1 MDAVNVALV
10 GNPNVGKSTLFNALT
25 GLRQHT
31 GNWPGKTVDAAV
43 GSYRYRGRLWR
54 LTDLP
59 GLYSLQARS
68 EEERVA
74 AAFIAQEQVDC
85 TVVVCDATC
94 LARSLI
100 LALQVAEHGGRV
112 IICLNLCDEARQRG
126 ISTDA
131 GELSRLLQLPV
142 VQTAAGKR
150 EGLEALREALCEVCE
165 GPAAPRAAP
174 NAAGESGAVS
184 VAGRAAEIA
193 RRVQSREGTERPWR
207 AKLDALLLNRSL
219 GYPAAFFLLL
229 LVLWLTVW
237 GANYPGIALER
248 LFSGL
253 SLRLQGLI
261 APLPGWLAGLLMDG
275 VYETLTRVVTVML
288 PPMAIF
294 FPLFTLLEDLG
305 LLPRLAFLLDRPF
318 ECCGAC
324 GKHALTC
331 CMSLGCNAV
340 GVTGCRIIDSPRER
354 LLAILTCSFLPC
366 NGRFPMLIVLGTVLF
381 RTSGLL
387 PALLTALCLTV
398 SVAAVLLICK
408 FLSATVLR
416 GAPSGFVMELP
427 PFRRPRVIQVLVR
440 SLLDRTL
447 FVLGR
452 AVAVAAPAG
461 AVIWICAHVNVADL
475 SLLAWGMRLL
485 QPLGALMG
493 MSGAILLAFVL
504 GFPANELVLPA
515 LVMLLTGAQTLGA
528 DTGVAAVLTA
538 NGISGLN
545 AVCMLLFCLFHW
557 PCGTT
562 VLTVYRETGSL
573 RWTALSVLLPTA
585 AGMGLCMLVHLI
597 GRIF

>member
-1 MDAVNVALV
+1 MDTVNVALV
-10 GNPNVGKSTLFNALT
+10 GNPNMGKSTLFNALT

-74 AAFIAQEQVDC
+74 AAFIAKEQVDC

-100 LALQVAEHGGRV
+100 LALQVAGHGGRV
-112 IICLNLCDEARQRG
+112 IVCLNLCDEARQRG

-131 GELSRLLQLPV
+131 EMLSRLLQLPV
-142 VQTAAGKR
+142 VRTAAGKR
-150 EGLEALREALCEVCE
+150 EGLEALRKTLWEVCE
-165 GPAAPRAAP
+165 GPAAPRITP
-174 NAAGESGAVS
+174 DAAGESGTVS
-184 VAGRAAEIA
+184 AAGRAAEIA
-193 RRVQSREGTERPWR
+193 RRVQSRTGKERPWR
-207 AKLDALLLNRSL
+207 AKLDALLLSRSL

-248 LFSGL
+248 LFFSI
-253 SLRLQGLI
+253 SLRLRGLL
-261 APLPGWLAGLLMDG
+261 APLPGWLSGLLMDG
-275 VYETLTRVVTVML
+275 VYETATRVITVML

-305 LLPRLAFLLDRPF
+305 LLPRLSFLLDRPF

-324 GKHALTC
+324 GKQALTC

-366 NGRFPMLIVLGTVLF
+366 NGRFPMLIVLGAVLF
-381 RTSGLL
+381 RASGVL
-387 PALLTALCLTV
+387 PALLAALCLAA
-398 SVAAVLLICK
+398 SMAAVLLFCK
-408 FLSATVLR
+408 LLSATVLR

-452 AVAVAAPAG
+452 ALLVAAPAG
-461 AVIWICAHVNVADL
+461 ALIWVCAHAYIGGV
-475 SLLAWGMRLL
+475 SLLAWGVELL
-485 QPLGALMG
+485 QPLGAFMG
-493 MSGAILLAFVL
+493 MSGAILLAFLL
-504 GFPANELVLPA
+504 GFPANELVLPV

-528 DTGVAAVLTA
+528 EAGVAAVLTA
-538 NGISGLN
+538 NGISGLR
-545 AVCMLLFCLFHW
+545 AVCMLIFCLFHW

-562 VLTVYRETGSL
+562 IATVWKESREVKTVL
-573 RWTALSVLLPTA
+573 AAVLLPTLWGCVLC
-585 AGMGLCMLVHLI
+585 AGL
-597 GRIF
+597 RILLT